1 MIVADSSVLVPAI
14 VSDHEVHGVAFDA
27 AQQVDASVGH
37 ALIQRTLSLP
47 ACRRRTPWAPHRP
60 A

>member
-37 ALIQRTLSLP
+37 ALIETYAVLTRLP
-47 ACRRRTPWAPHRP
+47 T
-60 A
+60 